1 MIFVYFDTLS
11 AFTILVSEWDFNYL
25 CSNLE
30 KSKKR
35 TLWDVRFYLFM
46 LQATKSKIDSNYL
59 CSNLE
64 KSKKEHYEDD
74 Q

>member
-11 AFTILVSEWDFNYL
+11 AITILVSEWDFNYL